1 MLSQKNILLSAAL
14 VCICKYLPA
23 QNKSSKFFTQ
33 ISFGPSFSTGK
44 FADKRYASNFL
55 ESNPSGLAKTGM
67 GLNLSVGY
75 HLTNSTGIILMV
87 GGSQNKQDP
96 KSFETYLKNL
106 YGNNLSISIKTH
118 NWKIGKILAGVF
130 FKVPVSNTG
139 KLFFQPKIMLG
150 VCQTAVPGFSYV
162 VTDQISFTSYF
173 KSKEHLALAFCYQ
186 AGTALQYNVSKSIYI
201 CFDLNFFAGSPVLKF
216 NYNPNFPAPGPLS
229 AHAKIKYHL
238 ASVNNLLSF
247 GVNF

>member
-1 MLSQKNILLSAAL
+1 
-14 VCICKYLPA
+14 
-23 QNKSSKFFTQ
+23 
-33 ISFGPSFSTGK
+33 
-44 FADKRYASNFL
+44 
-55 ESNPSGLAKTGM
+55 
-67 GLNLSVGY
+67 
-75 HLTNSTGIILMV
+75 MV

-96 KSFETYLKNL
+96 KSFETYLKQL
-106 YGNNLSISIKTH
+106 YGNNLSTSIKTN
-118 NWKIGKILAGVF
+118 NWKIGKILTGVF

-150 VCQTAVPGFSYV
+150 ICQTAVPGFSYI
-162 VTDQISFTSYF
+162 VTDQTTFLSYF
-173 KSKEHLALAFCYQ
+173 KSKQHLALAFCYQ
-186 AGTALQYNVSKSIYI
+186 VSTGLQYSVSKSIYVY
-201 CFDLNFFAGSPVLKF
+201 FDVNYFAGSPVLKF